1 MKKYFIEPEVAGQI
15 GDDTVLN
22 YSTKPPIIEKLNYE
36 FDDWLGD
43 DFIEGF
49 QCFICSERLAESF
62 KKQNLT
68 GYTLAECKV
77 TKSQLFNDLHED
89 GLILPPFYWFKLI
102 GNENDDF
109 FIVPN
114 SMLAVSQRALETLQA
129 FNIDRCQIHEY
140 KA

>member
-1 MKKYFIEPEVAGQI
+1 MKKYIIEPEVAGQL

-49 QCFICSERLAESF
+49 QCFICSERLAEYI

-68 GYTLAECKV
+68 GYTFDDCKI
-77 TKSQLFNDLHED
+77 TKSQFFNDLHED
-89 GLILPPFYWFKLI
+89 GLILPLFYWFKII

-114 SMLAVSQRALETLQA
+114 SMLVVSQHALETLQA
-129 FNIDRCQIHEY
+129 FNMDRCQIQEY
-140 KA
+140 EK